1 MKLIAE
7 IGLNHLGSDTKAI
20 SIVKKCLSFDLDGIT
35 LQVQP
40 EEYYDKK
47 KNYKHELK
55 KETYIK
61 ISKIIKK
68 RKKLFGLALMDVSS
82 YEKYKDIKFNFF
94 KILST
99 AFKNKKLIDK
109 IYNSKTNIYISTGVA
124 NLSEIKKKAA
134 KYPKANFIHTTL
146 SDKAKDANILAINT
160 MKKNLKNKVS
170 FGLHSKDHEAI
181 LGAASFSPH
190 SIFFYI
196 KPDKN
201 CYYPDDKHAIKIK
214 KISDMIKKVRIIKNC
229 IGSGKK
235 SKKEIPSWVFE

>member
-40 EEYYDKK
+40 KEYYDKK
-47 KNYKHELK
+47 KNYKCELK

-68 RKKLFGLALMDVSS
+68 KKKLFGLALMDVSS
-82 YEKYKDIKFNFF
+82 YEKYKNIKFNFF

-124 NLSEIKKKAA
+124 NLSEIKKKQQNTQ
-134 KYPKANFIHTTL
+134 KQISYTL
-146 SDKAKDANILAINT
+146 
-160 MKKNLKNKVS
+160 
-170 FGLHSKDHEAI
+170 H
-181 LGAASFSPH
+181 
-190 SIFFYI
+190 
-196 KPDKN
+196 
-201 CYYPDDKHAIKIK
+201 
-214 KISDMIKKVRIIKNC
+214 
-229 IGSGKK
+229 
-235 SKKEIPSWVFE
+235 